1 MGAFGG
7 ADRGKAMP
15 KRDKCIK
22 ETEVERA
29 SRLINDLLSW
39 GQTVCENGEEF
50 GEILVMTW
58 VYLLCRVPKPVR
70 NRLAEFY
77 TNSVNENLK
86 RIKAEQ
92 RRRRTRKLVK

>member
-1 MGAFGG
+1 M
-7 ADRGKAMP
+7 MP

-50 GEILVMTW
+50 GEILVVTW
-58 VYLLCRVPKPVR
+58 VYLL
-70 NRLAEFY
+70 
-77 TNSVNENLK
+77 
-86 RIKAEQ
+86 
-92 RRRRTRKLVK
+92 

>member
-1 MGAFGG
+1 MKTGFIWL
-7 ADRGKAMP
+7 KAMP

-50 GEILVMTW
+50 GEILVVTW
-58 VYLLCRVPKPVR
+58 VYL
-70 NRLAEFY
+70 
-77 TNSVNENLK
+77 NENLK

-92 RRRRTRKLVK
+92 RRRRTRKMVK